1 MEHRKIISVILV
13 FVLLMPLA
21 ACSAQKPPEQTLS
34 GLQDPSLF
42 RQQDRYDFF
51 LETEDCYYYL
61 YNRKIYFSSK
71 ADLCFYFLCN
81 KPNCPHGGEDCNA
94 DGGSALGYWN
104 GHLYSARL
112 IGTMEPSVIR
122 MDLDGGNHKEIA
134 KIMLPIDEN
143 GNEGGSYSFFFH
155 NGFLYYHVRAAFDS
169 LFCLDLSTGKTER
182 LFQPLLE
189 ECEIVTQSLLFSGD
203 DMFFLSKDLPGNR
216 ILQRYHLTDKT
227 LTEISDWPQK
237 YCGTTVE
244 GETIYYYD
252 NEAGIFYEYDLVTG
266 TTKECLHVEYYR
278 GTPTYDSDYI
288 YLITWDYDGTPT
300 DWPPFRLSIFS
311 RDYQFLGQI
320 NLSLNGEF
328 LYDAEDVLFFTDLQ
342 SHKITKFL
350 PKSSIGSG
358 DLELLPLPD
367 PYSYR

>member
-13 FVLLMPLA
+13 FVLLMGLA

-42 RQQDRYDFF
+42 RQQDRGEFF

-71 ADLCFYFLCN
+71 TDLCFYFLCN

-134 KIMLPIDEN
+134 KIMLPVNES
-143 GNEGGSYSFFFH
+143 GSEGGAYTFFFN
-155 NGFLYYHVRAAFDS
+155 NGALYYHVLATPEAFFR
-169 LFCLDLSTGKTER
+169 LNLSTGKTEQ
-182 LFQPLLE
+182 LFQEYFQDGIGLLD
-189 ECEIVTQSLLFSGD
+189 QLRFSGD
-203 DMFFLSKDLPGNR
+203 DVYLIMISPGGEWR
-216 ILQRYHLTDKT
+216 LKRYRLTDQT
-227 LTEISDWPQK
+227 LVDVCPWSKNYLGMMVDGQK
-237 YCGTTVE
+237 VCYF
-244 GETIYYYD
+244 D
-252 NEAGIFYEYDLVTG
+252 ADRRSFFEYDLATG
-266 TTKECLHVEYYR
+266 TTEERLRVDCYGAAH
-278 GTPTYDSDYI
+278 YDIDYI
-288 YLITWDYDGTPT
+288 YLITWENADFSDK
-300 DWPPFRLSIFS
+300 RLSLYTP
-311 RDYQFLGQI
+311 DYQFLGQLGI
-320 NLSLNGEF
+320 PDGF
-328 LYDAEDVLFFTDLQ
+328 DFDYATQDYLFFAAEMSNRLTYY
-342 SHKITKFL
+342 L